1 MMMLL
6 WIACVGCVAVTAT
19 SPEVCNNKKCISEK
33 LSNLS
38 LMQLLELQSKI
49 LSLSSSTSTS
59 TSTTTRRSLLSTT
72 ADPASDIVTVRSHAS
87 NYHMT
92 VVGSADIDK
101 EQPLYQPALE
111 GYYPAFGYNSATPQC
126 RRLLNRYLGKCM
138 MGGNKPTSG
147 GSARFRETNRLQA
160 NQRADNS
167 LLHQRSLEPLS
178 EAVNDESE
186 GEAATTDVLPTR
198 GEDQEFS
205 EDLGFAANIIN
216 EGVVV

>member
-1 MMMLL
+1 
-6 WIACVGCVAVTAT
+6 
-19 SPEVCNNKKCISEK
+19 
-33 LSNLS
+33 
-38 LMQLLELQSKI
+38 MQLLELQSKI
-49 LSLSSSTSTS
+49 LSLSSFSI
-59 TSTTTRRSLLSTT
+59 STTTRRSLLST

-160 NQRADNS
+160 NQRADDY
-167 LLHQRSLEPLS
+167 LLHQRSLEPLP

-186 GEAATTDVLPTR
+186 GEAATTDVPTR

-205 EDLGFAANIIN
+205 QDLGFATNIIN